1 MNKKKVPQGTISRLF
16 EYLRELKNLSIINIR
31 TISSSE
37 LGERLNLSDA
47 QIRKDLGCFGSFG
60 TSGAGYNIEELK
72 RALEKILNKNKSW
85 NICIVGI
92 GDLGSA
98 LLGYPGFKDH
108 NLYVAAAFD
117 SDPKKIGRIVDSIV
131 IESTEKIKSI
141 VSSKRISIAIITT
154 PANAA
159 QKVANDLIVS
169 GIECIMNFAP
179 IKLDVPENVKV
190 EDVDLSH
197 ALENL
202 TYFASNGK

>member
-47 QIRKDLGCFGSFG
+47 QIRKDLGYFGSFG

-72 RALEKILNKNKSW
+72 KALEKILGKDRAW

-92 GDLGSA
+92 GHLGSA
-98 LLGYPGFKDH
+98 LLEYPGFKNH
-108 NLYVAAAFD
+108 NLHITAAFD
-117 SDPKKIGRIVDSIV
+117 SDPKKIGRIVDNII
-131 IESTEKIKSI
+131 IESTEKIKPV
-141 VSSKRISIAIITT
+141 VSNKRISIAIITT
-154 PANAA
+154 PVSVA
-159 QKVANDLIVS
+159 QKVANDLIAS
-169 GIECIMNFAP
+169 GIECIMNFTP
-179 IKLDVPENVKV
+179 VKLDVPEKIKV

-197 ALENL
+197 VLENL
-202 TYFASNGK
+202 TYFVNNEK

>member
-16 EYLRELKNLSIINIR
+16 EYLRELKNLSGLNIR

-47 QIRKDLGCFGSFG
+47 QIRKDLGHFGSFG

-72 RALEKILNKNKSW
+72 SALKKILGKNKAW
-85 NICIVGI
+85 NICIAGI

-98 LLGYPGFKDH
+98 LLGYPGFKNH

-131 IESTEKIKSI
+131 IESTEKIKSV
-141 VSSKRISIAIITT
+141 VSSKHISIAIITT
-154 PANAA
+154 PASTA
-159 QKVANDLIVS
+159 QKVANDLIAS

-197 ALENL
+197 VLENL